1 MKSEK
6 RNVVE
11 QRNEIVYIAEDGK
24 EFSDKYSCKDYET
37 ELKAIQRGIPRVR
50 AVDVDDCYNR
60 GSMMWYLSYE
70 EDFEWLVSEYCYDGV
85 IDESERKFGG
95 PGWYLVYFVECYD
108 SPDEWHIER
117 LETKM
122 NELEKRIS
130 NLRRLQ
136 DMEIKPISRN
146 KPEKHQDQRFYRH
159 D

>member
-6 RNVVE
+6 RNVIE
-11 QRNEIVYIAEDGK
+11 QRNETIYIAEDGK
-24 EFSDKYSCKDYET
+24 EFSDKYSCEDYEV
-37 ELKAIQRGIPRVR
+37 ELKAIQRGIPRVQ

-60 GSMMWYLSYE
+60 DSMMWYLSYE

-85 IDESERKFGG
+85 IYESERKFGG

-122 NELEKRIS
+122 LELEKRIS
-130 NLRRLQ
+130 NLQRLQ
-136 DMEIKPISRN
+136 NMEIKPINRN
-146 KPEKHQDQRFYRH
+146 KPEKHQHQRFYRH